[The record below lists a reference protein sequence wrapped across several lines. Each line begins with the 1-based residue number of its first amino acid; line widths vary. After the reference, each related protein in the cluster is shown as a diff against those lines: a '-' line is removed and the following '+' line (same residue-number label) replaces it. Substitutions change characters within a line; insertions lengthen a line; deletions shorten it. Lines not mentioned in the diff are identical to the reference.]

1 MTSRLQGLGD
11 ATRQHV
17 VRAGAALDAGRLDA
31 ASQSLAAIPPAE
43 AGHPEVLR
51 MRAGVHSLRGQHQEA
66 VAAMRRAVAQRPD
79 DALYCNT
86 LGTVYGNA
94 GNYDAAVEVL
104 QRACQLQP
112 GLALAWFNL
121 GVMLIRGVRNGEAEV
136 ALHKAVELDPGQ
148 SAARA
153 LLGDELRNRG
163 AVSEAAAQYRQILAR
178 QPWVGQ
184 AWWGLAELK
193 TTRFA
198 DDDIQRMQTAM
209 QRPEASDDDLIAIGF
224 ALAKALA
231 DAGRYAES
239 LAALAQANALARQRQ
254 SWDAAGFSASITAVD
269 AAFSPAP
276 EGADTPTLGQEVIF
290 ITSLPRSGSTLVE
303 QILASHS
310 AVEGAGEL
318 VDLPAVLAE
327 ESQRRG
333 EPFPRW
339 VPAMRPADWERL
351 GRRYLERSL
360 HWQGRRPRFTDKLPN
375 NWIYIGAIRAMLPG
389 AHVIACR
396 RDPLETCL
404 SCYRQRFAG
413 NEYTRT
419 FGDLAGFWR
428 DFDRSIRHW
437 SSLHPD
443 HVLEHGYEDLLAD
456 PEASIRRLLAFCDL
470 PFEAACL
477 QFHATRRDVHTP
489 SATQVRQPLQRDTA
503 RAPLYGALLDPLR
516 AALGY
521 PPFAGSP
528 E

>member
-1 MTSRLQGLGD
+1 MTSRRQGLSD
-11 ATRQHV
+11 ASWRHV
-17 VRAGAALDAGRLDA
+17 ASAGAALDAGRLDA
-31 ASQSLAAIPPAE
+31 ASQSLAAIPAAE

-51 MRAGVHSLRGQHQEA
+51 MRAGIHSLQGQHREA
-66 VAAMRRAVAQRPD
+66 VAVMRRAVAQRPD

-86 LGTVYGNA
+86 LGTIYGNA
-94 GNYDAAVEVL
+94 GNYDAAVEAL
-104 QRACQLQP
+104 QRACELQP
-112 GLALAWFNL
+112 TLALAWFNL
-121 GVMLIRGVRNGEAEV
+121 GVMLIRGVRNGEAEA

-163 AVSEAAAQYRQILAR
+163 AVSEAAAQYRQIIAR
-178 QPWVGQ
+178 EPWVGQ
-184 AWWGLAELK
+184 AWWGLADLK
-193 TTRFA
+193 TTRFV
-198 DDDIQRMQTAM
+198 DDDIQRMQIAM
-209 QRPEASDDDLIAIGF
+209 RRPEASDDDLIAIGF
-224 ALAKALA
+224 ALAKALG

-239 LAALAQANALARQRQ
+239 VATLAQANAVARRRQ
-254 SWDAAGFSASITAVD
+254 TWDAAGFSGSVADIV
-269 AAFSPAP
+269 AAFSPPPSA
-276 EGADTPTLGQEVIF
+276 AHTPTLGHEVIF

-333 EPFPRW
+333 QPFPRW
-339 VPAMRPADWERL
+339 VPAMQPADWERL
-351 GRRYLERSL
+351 GRRYLERSQR
-360 HWQGRRPRFTDKLPN
+360 WQGRRTRFTDKLPN

-389 AHVIACR
+389 AHIIACR

-419 FGDLAGFWR
+419 FEDLASFWR
-428 DFDRSIRHW
+428 DFDRSVRHW
-437 SSLHPD
+437 SALHPG

-456 PEASIRRLLAFCDL
+456 PDASIRRLLAFCGL
-470 PFEAACL
+470 AFEAACL
-477 QFHATRRDVHTP
+477 QFHATQREVHSP
-489 SATQVRQPLQRDTA
+489 SAAQVRQPLQRDTA
-503 RAPLYGALLDPLR
+503 RAPRYGALLDPLR

-521 PPFAGSP
+521 PPLADPSG
-528 E
+528 

>member
-1 MTSRLQGLGD
+1 VS
-11 ATRQHV
+11 
-17 VRAGAALDAGRLDA
+17 RAGAALDAGRLEA
-31 ASQSLAAIPPAE
+31 ARQSLAAIAPAE
-43 AGHPEVLR
+43 ASHPEVLR
-51 MRAGVHSLRGQHQEA
+51 MRAGVHSLQGQHREA
-66 VAAMRRAVAQRPD
+66 VAAMRQAVAQRPD

-86 LGTVYGNA
+86 LGTIYGNA

-112 GLALAWFNL
+112 TLALAWFNL
-121 GVMLIRGVRNGEAEV
+121 GVMLVRGVRSEEAEA

-148 SAARA
+148 STARA
-153 LLGDELRNRG
+153 LLGDQLRNRG
-163 AVSEAAAQYRQILAR
+163 AADEAAAQYRQIIAR
-178 QPWVGQ
+178 QPWAGQ
-184 AWWGLAELK
+184 AWWGLADLK

-198 DDDIQRMQTAM
+198 DDDIQRMRSAM
-209 QRPEASDDDLIAIGF
+209 QRPEAGDDDLIAIGF

-231 DAGRYAES
+231 DAGHYAES
-239 LAALAQANALARQRQ
+239 LAALAQANAVARRRQ
-254 SWDAAGFSASITAVD
+254 TWDAAGFSASVAAVD
-269 AAFSPAP
+269 AAFTPAP
-276 EGADTPTLGQEVIF
+276 PGASTPTLGHEVVF

-333 EPFPRW
+333 QPFPHW
-339 VPAMRPADWERL
+339 VPHMQPVDWERL
-351 GRRYLERSL
+351 GRRYLERTAR
-360 HWQGRRPRFTDKLPN
+360 WQGRRARFTDKLPN

-389 AHVIACR
+389 ARVIACR

-419 FGDLAGFWR
+419 FADLAGFWR
-428 DFDRSIRHW
+428 DFDRSVRHG
-437 SSLHPD
+437 SALHPG
-443 HVLEHGYEDLLAD
+443 HVFEHGYEDLLAD

-477 QFHATRRDVHTP
+477 QFHTTRRDVHTP
-489 SATQVRQPLQRDTA
+489 SATQVRQPLQSDTA

-521 PPFAGSP
+521 PPFAASI